1 MTDNQ
6 NNIIGKILMDMSAS
20 VIPATEA
27 MIAMMVDMYD
37 TSNAMTLGTT
47 RLTSEER
54 DQVIAELHASLC
66 VRIDRGHF
74 VKERDHKP
82 WYMAAK
88 AENASKFWDRYRLY
102 LLQEKHWNG
111 DTINELDRTTD
122 EIMDLLG
129 NPDQMDGFMR
139 RGLCI
144 GDVQSGKTSTYIGL
158 INKAADAHYRVIILL
173 TGTIEK
179 LRRQT
184 QQRIDEG
191 FIGLDSYAFTLKR
204 DNVKVGVGAIDE
216 STSGWAVTST
226 TSDFNAA
233 TAKKLVGQLSG
244 ISDPVIFVLKKNK
257 SVLEKLEL
265 WLRRYNA
272 NKVTKKIDLPMLL
285 IDDEADNA
293 SINTKADDITAINK
307 GIRKLLD
314 LFERANYVGFT
325 ATPYAN
331 VFIDPDTDEEMR
343 KQVNHDLFPRDFI
356 YALEAPDSYIGAR
369 SIFGEDAPYGYMLE
383 SNDDCEYALP
393 IVHKKEDALQFLPE
407 SLKEALAAFFI
418 ANAVRDLRG
427 DKKTHRTMMIN
438 ISRFIAVQNQ
448 ITKVVDSYVRDWK
461 REIRNYYL
469 TGNEAL
475 QYESFSYIKK
485 VYDKYFKQF
494 YTDPQFADLKHFT
507 WDQIQEVL
515 YPAISRVV
523 VRTINGGN
531 APKNLDYENYEK
543 APDDI
548 GLRLIAVGGL
558 SLSRGLTLEGLCT
571 SYFYRNSSMYDTLM
585 QMGRWFGYRKNYQ
598 DLCKIWM
605 PELSMAWYSYIS
617 KATDELRAEV
627 KRMQNEDMTPTDF
640 GLAVRSDIQGLLVT
654 ARNKMRSAE
663 DYETVVNFS
672 GEVVETKYVHSTV
685 DVLRRNYEE
694 TKEFLLNLQ
703 KNHTVF
709 QGPSELAVK
718 HPQILGVKKEAIM
731 DLLRGFS
738 AHTMNTATGF
748 DIQKLLN
755 MFHEDETG
763 VFDRWDIL
771 IAGGTTTN
779 NPAITFAGLDIHP
792 VLRGFA
798 YREKTKSL
806 QMSGKNSR
814 LGSNDMAKGGLK
826 RREVEEME
834 AGHEGNGKTLSDSFY
849 FKSGIKRYP
858 LLVIY
863 PVKLAS
869 PKGNEDDDQKKAMQD
884 IIDAIDFP
892 VIGLSIGVPAIKGME
907 RIRLKYK
914 INKQKWLE
922 IFGADNADDFDEI
935 DETIPED

>member
-47 RLTSEER
+47 RLTPEER

-74 VKERDHKP
+74 VKEHDHKP

-88 AENASKFWDRYRLY
+88 AENTSKFWERYRLY
-102 LLQEKHWNG
+102 LMKEKHWNG
-111 DTINELDRTTD
+111 DTVNKLDQTTD
-122 EIMDLLG
+122 DIMDLLG
-129 NPDQMDGFMR
+129 NPDQVDGFMR

-191 FIGLDSYAFTLKR
+191 FIGLDSYAFTLEKGR
-204 DNVKVGVGAIDE
+204 VQVGVGAIDPT
-216 STSGWAVTST
+216 TSGWAVTST
-226 TSDFNAA
+226 SSDFNAA
-233 TAKKLVGQLSG
+233 TAKKVVGQLSS
-244 ISDPVIFVLKKNK
+244 ISAPVIFVLKKNK
-257 SVLEKLEL
+257 SVLEKLEH
-265 WLRRYNA
+265 WLRFYNI
-272 NKVTKKIDLPMLL
+272 NPVTKKIDLPMLL

-293 SINTKADDITAINK
+293 SVNTKADDVTAINK
-307 GIRKLLD
+307 GIRKLLA
-314 LFERANYVGFT
+314 LFDRANYVGFT

-331 VFIDPDTDEEMR
+331 VFIDPDSEEEML
-343 KQVNHDLFPRDFI
+343 KHDLFPRDFI

-393 IVHKKEDALQFLPE
+393 IVHKKEDALQFIPE

-427 DKKTHRTMMIN
+427 DKRTHRTMMIN

-448 ITKVVDSYVRDWK
+448 ITKVVDSCVRDWQ

-475 QYESFSYIKK
+475 QYESFSFIKK

-494 YTDPQFADLKHFT
+494 GSDPDFANLKHFT
-507 WDQIQEVL
+507 WEQIQEVL
-515 YPAISRVV
+515 YPAISRIV

-585 QMGRWFGYRKNYQ
+585 QMGRWFGYRNNYQ

-617 KATDELRAEV
+617 TATDELRAEV

-654 ARNKMRSAE
+654 ARNKMRSAK

-685 DVLRRNYEE
+685 DILRRNHEVAS
-694 TKEFLLNLQ
+694 TFLLDLQ
-703 KNHTVF
+703 KTYPVR

-718 HPQILGVKKEAIM
+718 HPQILGVKKEAVM
-731 DLLRGFS
+731 DFLRGFA

-748 DIQKLLN
+748 DIQNLLD

-763 VFDRWDIL
+763 IFDTWDIL
-771 IAGGTTTN
+771 IAGGTTKD
-779 NPAITFAGLDIHP
+779 NPAVPFAGLSVHP
-792 VLRGFA
+792 VVRGFA
-798 YREKTKSL
+798 YRKDTKSL

-814 LGSNDMAKGGLK
+814 LGSKDLAKGGLLHTQ
-826 RREVEEME
+826 VEEME
-834 AGHEGNGKTLSDSFY
+834 AVHGGSGKSFSESFY
-849 FKSGIKRYP
+849 FKSGIKRNS

-869 PKGNEDDDQKKAMQD
+869 PKDNEDADQKKAKQD
-884 IIDAIDFP
+884 IIDAVDFP
-892 VIGLSIGVPAIKGME
+892 VVGLSIGIPAIRGME

-914 INKQKWLE
+914 VNKQKWLE

>member
-6 NNIIGKILMDMSAS
+6 KNIIGTILLNMSAS
-20 VIPATEA
+20 TLPVTEE
-27 MIAMMVDMYD
+27 MIANLVDMNDDMNTMMYG
-37 TSNAMTLGTT
+37 TPKMTP
-47 RLTSEER
+47 EER
-54 DQVIAELHASLC
+54 KEVINALHAALF

-74 VKERDHKP
+74 VKENDHMP

-88 AENASKFWDRYRLY
+88 AENTSKFWDRYRLY
-102 LLQEKHWNG
+102 LLKEKHWNG
-111 DTINELDRTTD
+111 DTINELDKTTD

-129 NPDQMDGFMR
+129 NPDQGDGFMR

-191 FIGLDSYAFTLKR
+191 FIGLDSYAFTLEKGR
-204 DNVKVGVGAIDE
+204 VQVGVGAIDAT
-216 STSGWAVTST
+216 TSGWAVTST
-226 TSDFNAA
+226 SSDFNAA
-233 TAKKLVGQLSG
+233 TAKKVVGQLSN
-244 ISDPVIFVLKKNK
+244 ISAPVIFVLKKNK
-257 SVLEKLEL
+257 SVLEKLEH
-265 WLRRYNA
+265 WLRFYNI
-272 NKVTKKIDLPMLL
+272 NPGTKKIDLPMLL

-293 SINTKADDITAINK
+293 SINTRTDDVTAINR
-307 GIRKLLD
+307 GIRKLLA
-314 LFERANYVGFT
+314 LFDRANYVGFT

-331 VFIDPDTDEEMR
+331 VFIDPDSEEEML
-343 KQVNHDLFPRDFI
+343 KHDLFPRDFI

-393 IVHKKEDALQFLPE
+393 IVHKKEDMLQFIPA

-448 ITKVVDSYVRDWK
+448 ITKVVDSCVRDWK

-475 QYESFSYIKK
+475 QYDSFSFIKK

-494 YTDPQFADLKHFT
+494 TSNPEFAKLKHFT
-507 WDQIQEVL
+507 WEEIQEVL
-515 YPAISRVV
+515 YPAISRIE

-531 APKNLDYENYEK
+531 APKNLDYECYEK

-585 QMGRWFGYRKNYQ
+585 QMGRWFGYRNNYQ

-617 KATDELRAEV
+617 AATDELRDEV
-627 KRMQNEDMTPTDF
+627 KRMQNEGMTPTDF

-654 ARNKMRSAE
+654 ARNKMRSAK
-663 DYETVVNFS
+663 DYETTVNFS

-685 DVLRRNYEE
+685 DILRRNNEV
-694 TKEFLLNLQ
+694 TSAFLLDLQ
-703 KNHTVF
+703 KTYPVR

-718 HPQILGVKKEAIM
+718 HPQILGVKKESVI
-731 DLLRGFS
+731 DFLRSFS

-748 DIQKLLN
+748 DVQNLLD
-755 MFHEDETG
+755 MFQEDETG
-763 VFDRWDIL
+763 IFNSWDIL
-771 IAGGTTTN
+771 IAGGRTKD
-779 NPAITFAGLDIHP
+779 NPAIPFAGLNVYP
-792 VLRGFA
+792 VVRGFA
-798 YREKTKSL
+798 YRKDTKSI

-814 LGSNDMAKGGLK
+814 LGSKDLAKGGLTHAQ
-826 RREVEEME
+826 VEKME
-834 AGHEGNGKTLSDSFY
+834 NSHHGSAKSFSESFY
-849 FKSGIKRYP
+849 FKSGFKRNP

-869 PKGNEDDDQKKAMQD
+869 PNGSEDDNQKKAKQD
-884 IIDAIDFP
+884 IIDAVDFP
-892 VIGLSIGVPAIKGME
+892 VVGLSVGIPAIKGME
-907 RIRLKYK
+907 RICMKYRV
-914 INKQKWLE
+914 NKQKWLE
-922 IFGADNADDFDEI
+922 VFGADNADDFDEI

>member
-6 NNIIGKILMDMSAS
+6 KNIIGTILLNMSAS
-20 VIPATEA
+20 SPPVTEE
-27 MIAMMVDMYD
+27 MISHLVDMYD
-37 TSNAMTLGTT
+37 NMNTTMYGTPKMTP
-47 RLTSEER
+47 EER
-54 DQVIAELHASLC
+54 EEVINALHAALF

-74 VKERDHKP
+74 VKENDHTP
-82 WYMAAK
+82 WYMATK

-102 LLQEKHWNG
+102 LLKEKHWNG
-111 DTINELDRTTD
+111 DTINELDKTTD

-129 NPDQMDGFMR
+129 NPDQIDGFMR

-191 FIGLDSYAFTLKR
+191 FIGLDSYAFTLEKGR
-204 DNVKVGVGAIDE
+204 VQVGVGAID
-216 STSGWAVTST
+216 STTSGWAVTST
-226 TSDFNAA
+226 SSDFNAA
-233 TAKKLVGQLSG
+233 TAKKVVGQLSS
-244 ISDPVIFVLKKNK
+244 ISAPVIFVLKKNK
-257 SVLEKLEL
+257 SVLEKLEH
-265 WLRRYNA
+265 WLRFYNI
-272 NKVTKKIDLPMLL
+272 NPVTKKIDLPMLL

-293 SINTKADDITAINK
+293 SVNTKLDDVTAINK
-307 GIRKLLD
+307 GIRKLLA
-314 LFERANYVGFT
+314 LFDRANYVGFT

-331 VFIDPDTDEEMR
+331 VFIDPDSEEEML
-343 KQVNHDLFPRDFI
+343 KHDLFPRDFV

-393 IVHKKEDALQFLPE
+393 IVHKKEDVLQFIPE

-427 DKKTHRTMMIN
+427 DKKAHRTMMIN

-469 TGNEAL
+469 TGTEAL
-475 QYESFSYIKK
+475 QYESFSFIKQ

-494 YTDPQFADLKHFT
+494 ASDPDFAKLKHFT
-507 WDQIQEVL
+507 WEQIQEVL
-515 YPAISRVV
+515 YPAISRIE

-531 APKNLDYENYEK
+531 APKNLDYEHYEK

-585 QMGRWFGYRKNYQ
+585 QMGRWFGYRNNYK

-617 KATDELRAEV
+617 AATDELRAEV

-654 ARNKMRSAE
+654 ARNKMRSAK

-672 GEVVETKYVHSTV
+672 GEIVETRYVHSTR
-685 DVLRRNYEE
+685 DVLHRNYEE
-694 TKEFLLNLQ
+694 TEAFLLTLQ
-703 KNHTVF
+703 QMHAVHRND
-709 QGPSELAVK
+709 PELAVK
-718 HPQILGVKKEAIM
+718 HPQILDVKKDTVM
-731 DLLRGFS
+731 DFLRSFS

-748 DIQKLLN
+748 DIQNLLD
-755 MFHEDETG
+755 MFQEDETG
-763 VFDRWDIL
+763 IFDTWDVL
-771 IAGGTTTN
+771 VAGGTTTD
-779 NPAITFAGLDIHP
+779 NPAILFAGLEIYP
-792 VLRGFA
+792 VKRGFA
-798 YREKTKSL
+798 YRKDTKSL

-814 LGSNDMAKGGLK
+814 LGSKDLAKGGLTHAQ
-826 RREVEEME
+826 VEEME
-834 AGHEGNGKTLSDSFY
+834 AGHGGSGKSFSESFY
-849 FKSGIKRYP
+849 FKTGCKRNP
-858 LLVIY
+858 LLSIY
-863 PVKLAS
+863 PVKLVP
-869 PKGNEDDDQKKAMQD
+869 PKDTEEPEQKKAKQD
-884 IIDAIDFP
+884 IVDSVDFP

-914 INKQKWLE
+914 VNKQKWLE